1 LLLHASGPASLH
13 LSDITTS
20 FWDMLLSLR
29 VQATRDISVLEAVL
43 FSLLTLLETNEG
55 SRHRFLQENSSQLAE
70 TQTWVEL
77 IFERSGQGGLVADGK
92 DQETKVRMLAA
103 GILVKAREIV
113 EAYQKGLMGSRE

>member
-1 LLLHASGPASLH
+1 
-13 LSDITTS
+13 
-20 FWDMLLSLR
+20 
-29 VQATRDISVLEAVL
+29 
-43 FSLLTLLETNEG
+43 LLTLLETNEG